1 MPEKKTTNTIHEEH
15 RARMQE
21 RVARD
26 GLTSL
31 AAHEVL
37 EYLLYF
43 SIPRRDTNPL
53 AHRLIQHFGG
63 FCQVLDASEEEL
75 MQVQGI
81 GPASARL
88 LHSFRDVARF
98 YQIQKHKEHPVQLRN
113 AEMCCEYI
121 RPLFSEPKREEFY
134 MIAMNDDYVP
144 LKEIYIASGI
154 PNRVQFDTHKLL
166 RDAVAS
172 QCTCVVL
179 AHNHPSGL
187 AAASNADLLAT
198 QAIMMVDQYLQA
210 SFRGDKSAR
219 EQMHYAQ
226 CLAGMAFSNA
236 LLGITHSL
244 AHKTGPAYSTG
255 HIPHGCANAIYLP
268 FVIRFNAKDVT
279 TAARYALIARHIG
292 LKGDS
297 DAALVEALCAKI
309 DQYNSALNIPHTLQE
324 FGIVEAE
331 FLQKLDH
338 VAELAVGDACTLA
351 NPRKITPPEMA
362 KLLKAAYYGTR
373 VDF

>member
-1 MPEKKTTNTIHEEH
+1 
-15 RARMQE
+15 
-21 RVARD
+21 
-26 GLTSL
+26 
-31 AAHEVL
+31 
-37 EYLLYF
+37 
-43 SIPRRDTNPL
+43 
-53 AHRLIQHFGG
+53 
-63 FCQVLDASEEEL
+63 

-121 RPLFSEPKREEFY
+121 RPLFSDPKREEFY

-198 QAIMMVDQYLQA
+198 QAII
-210 SFRGDKSAR
+210 
-219 EQMHYAQ
+219 
-226 CLAGMAFSNA
+226 LA
-236 LLGITHSL
+236 LGQVGI
-244 AHKTGPAYSTG
+244 
-255 HIPHGCANAIYLP
+255 
-268 FVIRFNAKDVT
+268 DV
-279 TAARYALIARHIG
+279 
-292 LKGDS
+292 
-297 DAALVEALCAKI
+297 
-309 DQYNSALNIPHTLQE
+309 
-324 FGIVEAE
+324 
-331 FLQKLDH
+331 LDH
-338 VAELAVGDACTLA
+338 VILTPTNWFSMAEHGRVPQYNPGTGQLLFAARATWPMEAEKPKQIKRGMRRKHKA
-351 NPRKITPPEMA
+351 NPACPAGARQQGLP
-362 KLLKAAYYGTR
+362 
-373 VDF
+373 